1 MPYIIDVDSDVCL
14 SVNKGDRNSNLKLYH
29 KFSDVKKNDEHG
41 LIEAKTLSLAQGRE
55 REVRVEG
62 GLERTE
68 EEGREKAGWSEVG
81 P

>member
-1 MPYIIDVDSDVCL
+1 MGADACDVVVFEL
-14 SVNKGDRNSNLKLYH
+14 LGQALA
-29 KFSDVKKNDEHG
+29 DVKKDDEHG
-41 LIEAKTLSLAQGRE
+41 LVEAKTLSRAQGRE
-55 REVRVEG
+55 REVRIEG